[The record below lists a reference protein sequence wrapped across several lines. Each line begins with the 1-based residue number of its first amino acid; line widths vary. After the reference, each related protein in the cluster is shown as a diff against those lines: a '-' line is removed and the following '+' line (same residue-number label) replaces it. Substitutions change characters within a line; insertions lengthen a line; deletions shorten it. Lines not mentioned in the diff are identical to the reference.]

1 MGWRLRLRSKGVNAF
16 EAEPRRP
23 ERLEIAGKWRMQRQ
37 QAFSNGLRGVVGP
50 RDPGAVPPRRLIEG
64 MQSQPES
71 QPSRRPDSAG
81 SGEKRDGCGRES
93 GRHRGD
99 LVGTGNDP
107 AQSPA
112 RVGPSTNS
120 APRFLR
126 RCNDQLQVTS
136 AAAAGFPGAEPEVS
150 AMGSDGQR
158 VETPPVHICS
168 STSTPRAS
176 SPRRSTRAVTSHK

>member
-1 MGWRLRLRSKGVNAF
+1 MGWRLRLRSKCVNAF

-23 ERLEIAGKWRMQRQ
+23 ERLEIAGKWRMQLQ

-71 QPSRRPDSAG
+71 QPSRRPDAAG
-81 SGEKRDGCGRES
+81 SGEKTGRVWS
-93 GRHRGD
+93 GKWPASRRSGGHS
-99 LVGTGNDP
+99 NDA

-136 AAAAGFPGAEPEVS
+136 AAAAGFPGAEPGVS

-158 VETPPVHICS
+158 VETPPVYICS

-176 SPRRSTRAVTSHK
+176 SPSRSTRAVTSHK